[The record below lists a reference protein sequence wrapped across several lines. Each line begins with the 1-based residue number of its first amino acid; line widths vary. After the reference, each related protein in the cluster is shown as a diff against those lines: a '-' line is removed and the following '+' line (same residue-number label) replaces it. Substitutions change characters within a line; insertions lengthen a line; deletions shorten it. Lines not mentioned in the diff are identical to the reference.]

1 MTVFTK
7 EFMLKTD
14 RKRQVIEITDRL
26 TEFVSES
33 GITNG
38 ILLGSARHTTA
49 ILTTGV
55 KREEPVIANLI
66 DSVDILDKT
75 RLNYLISKGFDP
87 NIVRS
92 HILGMVLGEG
102 LQIPIREGKLKLG
115 EWQTTYLL
123 ELLGPAEREITIT
136 IIGD

>member
-7 EFMLKTD
+7 EFKINTD
-14 RKRQVIEITDRL
+14 RKRQVIEITDNL
-26 TEFVSES
+26 AEIVSES
-33 GITNG
+33 GIING
-38 ILLGSARHTTA
+38 ILLGSVRHTTA

-55 KREEPVIANLI
+55 KREEPVITNLI

-75 RLNYLISKGFDP
+75 RLNYLVSKGFDP

-92 HILGMVLGEG
+92 HILAMVLGES
-102 LQIPIREGKLKLG
+102 LQIPIREGKLNLG
-115 EWQTTYLL
+115 EWQTAYLL
-123 ELLGPAEREITIT
+123 ELLGPSEREISIT

>member
-7 EFMLKTD
+7 EFKLKTD
-14 RKRQVIEITDRL
+14 RKRQVIEITNRL
-26 TEFVSES
+26 IEFVSES
-33 GITNG
+33 GISNG
-38 ILLGSARHTTA
+38 ILFGSARHTTA

-75 RLNYLISKGFDP
+75 RVNYLVSKGFEP

-92 HILGMVLGEG
+92 HVLGVILGEG
-102 LQIPIREGKLKLG
+102 LQIPIREGKLNLG
-115 EWQTTYLL
+115 EWQTAYLL
-123 ELLGPAEREITIT
+123 ELLGPAEREISIT

>member
-7 EFMLKTD
+7 EFKLKTD

-26 TEFVSES
+26 AEFVSES

-38 ILLGSARHTTA
+38 ILLGSTRHTTA

-55 KREEPVIANLI
+55 KREEPVIVNLI

-75 RLNYLISKGFDP
+75 RVNYLISKGFDP

-92 HILGMVLGEG
+92 HVLGMVLGEG